1 MNRPFSRSLSL
12 RTLPLA
18 MASAGLLAALSMPA
32 AWGAD
37 LLSIYREALAN
48 DASYASAKYALQAGR
63 EKEPQGFAGLLPVV
77 NATAN
82 TIANDANVSFR
93 GPSTFPVGD
102 RFFNTNGYTISLTQ
116 PLFRWQNWETYQQ
129 GKVLV
134 VQSEA
139 IFAQAGQDLIVRT
152 AQAYFDVLAAQ
163 DALAVSQAQKTAIS
177 EQLAQAKRNF
187 EVGTSTI
194 VDTNEAQS
202 RYDLAV
208 ATEIAGLND
217 LETKRTALQQIIGKP
232 PAELAPLRADVQLP
246 PPQPAQIDK
255 WVDASE
261 SNNYAVKAQEAGAE
275 VAKRTVGINRAGHY
289 PTLDLTA
296 QRFKSSATGNT
307 TNNVGSDL
315 NQTAIGLQLAIP
327 IFAGGSVNS
336 KVREALANYDKA
348 KSDAELQRRTAAQ
361 NARQSFL
368 AVTNGLAQVRAYQAA
383 LVSSQSS
390 LDSNKLGY
398 EVGVRINID
407 VLNAQQQLFQTR
419 QSLSKARYDTIVNG
433 FKLKAAAGSLTEED
447 VMAINA
453 LLNR

>member
-1 MNRPFSRSLSL
+1 MNRLTLRSLSL
-12 RTLPLA
+12 A
-18 MASAGLLAALSMPA
+18 MAGAALLSPLSMPA
-32 AWGAD
+32 AFGAD

-48 DASYASAKYALQAGR
+48 DAPYSSAKYSLQAGR
-63 EKEPQGFAGLLPVV
+63 EKEPQGFAGLLPTV
-77 NATAN
+77 NATVN
-82 TIANDANVSFR
+82 TTANDANVSFR
-93 GPSTFPVGD
+93 GPTTFPTGD
-102 RFFNTNGYTISLTQ
+102 RFFNTNGYTITLTQ

-129 GKVLV
+129 SKLLV

-139 IFAQAGQDLIVRT
+139 IFAQSGQDLIVRT
-152 AQAYFDVLAAQ
+152 AQAYFDVLASQ
-163 DALAVSQAQKTAIS
+163 DAVAVTGAQKTAIS

-208 ATEIAGLND
+208 ASEIAAQND

-232 PAELAPLRADVQLP
+232 PGELSTLRTDINIP
-246 PPQPAQIDK
+246 PPKPTQIDQ
-255 WVDASE
+255 WVSASE
-261 SNNYAVKAQEAGAE
+261 TNNYSVKAQDAGAE
-275 VAKRTVGINRAGHY
+275 AAKRNVEINRAGHY

-296 QRFKSSATGNT
+296 QRFRSSATGNT
-307 TNNVGSDL
+307 TTNIGSDL
-315 NQTAIGLQLAIP
+315 NQTAIGVQLAIP

-336 KVREALANYDKA
+336 KVREAQANFDKA
-348 KSDAELQRRTAAQ
+348 RADLENQRRTAAQ
-361 NARQSFL
+361 SARSSYL
-368 AVTNGLAQVRAYQAA
+368 AVTNGLAQVKAYEAA

-407 VLNAQQQLFQTR
+407 VLNAQQQLYQTK

-433 FKLKAAAGSLTEED
+433 FKLKAAAGSLSEED

-453 LLNR
+453 LLSR

>member
-12 RTLPLA
+12 RTLTLA
-18 MASAGLLAALSMPA
+18 MASAALLSPA

-82 TIANDANVSFR
+82 TIANDANVTFR
-93 GPSTFPVGD
+93 GPSAFPVGD

>member
-1 MNRPFSRSLSL
+1 MNRPFLRSL
-12 RTLPLA
+12 TWA
-18 MASAGLLAALSMPA
+18 MAAASLLSPA

-37 LLSIYREALAN
+37 LLSIYRDAIAN
-48 DASYASAKYALQAGR
+48 DAQYSSAKYALDAGR

-82 TIANDANVSFR
+82 TTANDANVAFR
-93 GPSTFPVGD
+93 GAAAGFTAGD
-102 RFFNTNGYTISLTQ
+102 RFYNTNGYTITLTQ
-116 PLFRWQNWETYQQ
+116 PLFRWQNWSTYQQ
-129 GKVLV
+129 SKLLV

-139 IFAQAGQDLIVRT
+139 IFAQSGQDLIVRT

-163 DALAVSQAQKTAIS
+163 DAVAVAGAQKTAIS

-208 ATEIAGLND
+208 ATEISAMND
-217 LETKRTALQQIIGKP
+217 LETRRSALQQIIGKP
-232 PAELAPLRADVQLP
+232 AGELATLRTDISLP
-246 PPQPAQIDK
+246 PPKPAAIDQ
-255 WVDASE
+255 WVAASE
-261 SNNYAVKAQEAGAE
+261 NGNYAVKAQDAGAE
-275 VAKRTVGINRAGHY
+275 AAKRTVDINRAGHL

-296 QRFKSSATGNT
+296 QRFRSSATGNT
-307 TNNVGSDL
+307 TNNVGSDI
-315 NQTAIGLQLAIP
+315 NQTAIGVQLAIP
-327 IFAGGSVNS
+327 IYAGGSVNS

-348 KSDAELQRRTAAQ
+348 KADLEFQRRTAAQ
-361 NARQSFL
+361 NARSSYF
-368 AVTNGLAQVRAYQAA
+368 AVTNGLAQVKAYEAA

-447 VMAINA
+447 VVAINA
-453 LLNR
+453 LLSR